1 MWVRVRGRL
10 RVRVGGVPLEHLLVP
25 LVAQLGLL
33 KGAELAEGLEGV
45 LVRRELPAAEPRHH
59 LLPRLGAERVD
70 HEARAWVRFRDRD
83 RVRVRVRDRVR
94 VGVGVRGR
102 GKGTRP

>member
-1 MWVRVRGRL
+1 M
-10 RVRVGGVPLEHLLVP
+10 P